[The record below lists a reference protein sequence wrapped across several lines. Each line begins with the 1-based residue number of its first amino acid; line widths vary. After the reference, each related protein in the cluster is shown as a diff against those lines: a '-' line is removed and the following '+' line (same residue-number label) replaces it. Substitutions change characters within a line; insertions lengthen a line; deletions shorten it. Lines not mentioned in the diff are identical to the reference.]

1 MQPAFGWINCAGGRC
16 SAAQEALALASG
28 PLMAI
33 PGDGLVFKTGHYAQR
48 LIAAGVDVA
57 SAEADVVGEINAL
70 ESVVEGQ
77 LMEGQLTVDGVLLQY
92 RAMPLPGGQISVGTI
107 HPVW

>member
-1 MQPAFGWINCAGGRC
+1 
-16 SAAQEALALASG
+16 
-28 PLMAI
+28 MAV
-33 PGDGLVFKTGHYAQR
+33 PGDGLVFKTGHYAPR

-57 SAEADVVGEINAL
+57 SAEAAVMAEINAL

-77 LMEGQLTVDGVLLQY
+77 LIEGQLTVNDILLQY